1 MVPGFTGLP
10 KEAEPGSGKR
20 RGCKSSSAKDF
31 IGSYLDIHSVRQS
44 KLELLNHHSFFSF
57 SALNSCLDIFCL
69 LICTKPSNRYARQI
83 WVTYEYK

>member
-20 RGCKSSSAKDF
+20 TGCKSSSAKDF

-44 KLELLNHHSFFSF
+44 KLELLNHHSYFSF
-57 SALNSCLDIFCL
+57 SALNSCKLGYIL
-69 LICTKPSNRYARQI
+69 SVNLYKTVKSLCTSNMGHL
-83 WVTYEYK
+83 